1 MAFDEQITG
10 FRAWATSLGCPPNA
24 LPSEEALKSIFKSR
38 QNQLFVQIQSRVQ
51 PRQHVQAVREN
62 LLIAQVQQH
71 KGKVVPACGRSFLPR
86 QLQIHLKMQ
95 DLQKDKEKSEL
106 RLAENK
112 KEYDSLAA
120 SIKIK
125 NIQTISATHKE
136 QLHRSRC
143 HILQLKLESLTKNYE
158 QELQNKVQ
166 ILATMPVKLS
176 NKNASEKLASKAVEQ
191 ALKELEHFYNIC
203 NAEGNSSQQLTEAK
217 LRLWSQM
224 RDIFANTPNVLLF
237 NAIMRLK
244 EEQLQHVMQLN
255 KSNHTLDATGS
266 VALSKPPLDNFHV
279 KLLKT
284 KAELLGLV
292 AKHLCAQNEVAQLEE
307 RFAAA
312 YGTFVDELQRK
323 VNNFNGITSSADDG
337 DHDDASE
344 EIISDFILQYNMRNF
359 NRARNDYLTEQIEQ
373 LRLELEAGAKQLENH
388 ELLLGSIKQM
398 YGEINTSVNRIQHD
412 MLQLSQIKEKI
423 LYSKNMLRNML
434 DDMQVATQ
442 QQNSKS
448 HLFSTKLKVGNMSF
462 MGMESFSLANDSMF
476 SSTKLDIDSSP
487 LDTTL
492 RRSFDNTTLMP
503 GCTTSTPLMP
513 PATSTGTSL
522 PCHLLELNTF
532 AEMPLEKFSCVPPAC
547 AFLLSA
553 NPLIVESQELAT
565 TMQLAPGHLLT
576 PQGALQEVRKR
587 ILWAS
592 AIAAHTSD
600 MKLNLETLIVDPH
613 DLKLKARRQHE
624 EIVQLLD
631 NIESLG
637 DKTQHQLHRIER
649 IFRFIVDN
657 PLRQY
662 VPPSKRFNNA
672 NFAVYESEFNLYYRI
687 ATAGGSIKS

>member
-1 MAFDEQITG
+1 MAFDEQTKG
-10 FRAWATSLGCPPNA
+10 FRAWATSLGCPPSA

-38 QNQLFVQIQSRVQ
+38 QNQLFVQIQSRIQ

-62 LLIAQVQQH
+62 LLIAQVAQH

-95 DLQKDKEKSEL
+95 DLQKEKEKSEL
-106 RLAENK
+106 RLAEAK
-112 KEYDSLAA
+112 KEFDSLAA

-125 NIQTISATHKE
+125 NIQTISATHKK
-136 QLHRSRC
+136 QLHLSRC

-158 QELQNKVQ
+158 QELQNKAQ

-176 NKNASEKLASKAVEQ
+176 NKNASEKLARKAVEQ
-191 ALKELEHFYNIC
+191 ALKELENFYNIC
-203 NAEGNSSQQLTEAK
+203 NAEGNNGQQLTEAK

-255 KSNHTLDATGS
+255 KSNYTLDATGS

-323 VNNFNGITSSADDG
+323 VNNFNGITSSSGDD
-337 DHDDASE
+337 DDETSE

-373 LRLELEAGAKQLENH
+373 LRQELEAGAKQLESH

-398 YGEINTSVNRIQHD
+398 YGEINTSINRIQHD

-423 LYSKNMLRNML
+423 LYSKNMLKNML
-434 DDMQVATQ
+434 DDMQVATHQ
-442 QQNSKS
+442 QSSKS

-462 MGMESFSLANDSMF
+462 MSGIESFSLANDSML
-476 SSTKLDIDSSP
+476 SSTKLEIDTSP
-487 LDTTL
+487 MDNTL

-513 PATSTGTSL
+513 PASAGSSL

-532 AEMPLEKFSCVPPAC
+532 AEMPLEKFSCVPRAC

-592 AIAAHTSD
+592 AIAEHTSD

-637 DKTQHQLHRIER
+637 EKTQHQLHRIER

-657 PLRQY
+657 PMRQY
-662 VPPSKRFNNA
+662 VPPTKRFNNA